1 MCFEQADTFDS
12 LKAVAEMQ
20 NDTEIALGWGK

>member
-12 LKAVAEMQ
+12 LKAVAGMQ